1 MQTCLAFGSG
11 NLIPF
16 SCGGALD
23 APSACSGVRRR
34 RFTSGDSHMQANTF
48 DVIERRKRITFFK
61 LGKLWVFKYF
71 LEDKETFKALLD
83 HYSQDTAS
91 SSNP

>member
-1 MQTCLAFGSG
+1 VFLT
-11 NLIPF
+11 IK
-16 SCGGALD
+16 
-23 APSACSGVRRR
+23 
-34 RFTSGDSHMQANTF
+34 
-48 DVIERRKRITFFK
+48 RRKRINIFK
-61 LGKLWVFKYF
+61 VGKLWVFKYF